1 MTMAS
6 KRKVLLADEALKSTF
21 VLPQPE
27 ITMSTAF
34 TPIRPDEITDNPFKL
49 LGKDWMLITAGQ
61 AEKFNSMTA
70 SWGGL
75 GVLWEKPVAT
85 IYVRPQRY
93 TREFIDREDFVSLSF
108 FDEAQR
114 QVLSIC
120 GAVSGRDADKMA
132 LTGLH
137 PVQDAE
143 TGATYF
149 EEARLVLIMK
159 KLYVHTIDP
168 AGARNVDL
176 APFYP
181 GEDYHH
187 MYLGEIVRVL
197 RKE

>member
-1 MTMAS
+1 MNP
-6 KRKVLLADEALKSTF
+6 TF
-21 VLPQPE
+21 NE
-27 ITMSTAF
+27 
-34 TPIRPDEITDNPFKL
+34 IRPDEISDNPFKL

-61 AEKFNSMTA
+61 PQAFNTMTA

-93 TREFIDREDFVSLSF
+93 TREFIEREEYVSLCF

-114 QVLSIC
+114 QALSIC

-137 PVQDAE
+137 PVQDPGS
-143 TGATYF
+143 GAMYF
-149 EEARLVLIMK
+149 EEARLVLILK
-159 KLYVHTIDP
+159 KLYTHTIDP
-168 AGARNVDL
+168 AGACNIDL

-187 MYLGEIVRVL
+187 LYLGEIVRVL
-197 RKE
+197 RKD